1 VTILAQLLIRR
12 QSLSKAHREKEQ
24 ELLKLIKI
32 LKLSNFMVSEYKNQA
47 NIDVAINQNKF
58 VPAVGTYNTDKALNY
73 ISKPRSYK

>member
-1 VTILAQLLIRR
+1 MTILAQPLIRR
-12 QSLSKAHREKEQ
+12 KSLSKAHREKEQ

-32 LKLSNFMVSEYKNQA
+32 LKLSNFMVSTYKLKI